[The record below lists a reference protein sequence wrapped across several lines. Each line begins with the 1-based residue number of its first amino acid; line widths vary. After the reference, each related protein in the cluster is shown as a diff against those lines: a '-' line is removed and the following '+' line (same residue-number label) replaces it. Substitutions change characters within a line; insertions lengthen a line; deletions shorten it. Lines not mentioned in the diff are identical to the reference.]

1 MDLHTLITL
10 TTGITLL
17 TCVLAVVGLHSYATG
32 KAQRQAL
39 VDRLSA
45 TGQVPVGGR
54 RRHFRNLDRRLRR
67 TGLGKKLELRLAA
80 TGLDITPGEFFV
92 YMLATVAGLWLIGQA
107 ALAPF
112 FGPLAGLLGI
122 GVAIQFL
129 NWQRQK
135 RIEKFINQL
144 PEMARILANATQAG
158 LALRTAIGMA
168 AEEMEA
174 PAGEELGK
182 VSAQLAVGA
191 SLDEA
196 LDEMADRLP
205 SRELVVL
212 VTTLVLS
219 NRAGG
224 QVVSALRNLTE
235 TLEERKE
242 TRREVRTQLSQVSMT
257 SYAVP
262 VLGVGSLFLMNGVKD
277 GALDRMTGSP
287 SAKGRSSSPSRSTPS
302 ASSSSAACPAS
313 TSEKPGGQTMG
324 LLLALLMG
332 LSVWGIFAGV
342 RMYRA
347 EAKLPGDL
355 ALALEV
361 GSTRTGAVD
370 SLIDRMGMRYA
381 PAVLRLMGPKQVAKY
396 RRKIDLAGNPGGL
409 TIDRYAAR
417 RAVYG
422 ALGGVGFLVFLMRGQ
437 LLVALLLLAF
447 GAFWTEVGIW
457 SAIRIRKDVIE
468 RTLPDFLDVLAV
480 VVSAGLGFRQAL
492 DRVAS
497 KYEGPW
503 ADELRITLR
512 QMDLGMSRRQAF
524 AELRRR
530 NDSEQVAMFV
540 TALQQGEELGAPIV
554 DTLVAL
560 AKDMRRTDAQNA
572 RRKASR
578 AVPKATMMITT
589 FMVPAT
595 MLLLGAGLILGSGTD
610 FGSVT
615 GE

>member
-1 MDLHTLITL
+1 MALALAAL
-10 TTGITLL
+10 MA
-17 TCVLAVVGLHSYATG
+17 LAV
-32 KAQRQAL
+32 
-39 VDRLSA
+39 
-45 TGQVPVGGR
+45 
-54 RRHFRNLDRRLRR
+54 
-67 TGLGKKLELRLAA
+67 
-80 TGLDITPGEFFV
+80 
-92 YMLATVAGLWLIGQA
+92 
-107 ALAPF
+107 
-112 FGPLAGLLGI
+112 
-122 GVAIQFL
+122 
-129 NWQRQK
+129 
-135 RIEKFINQL
+135 
-144 PEMARILANATQAG
+144 
-158 LALRTAIGMA
+158 
-168 AEEMEA
+168 
-174 PAGEELGK
+174 
-182 VSAQLAVGA
+182 
-191 SLDEA
+191 
-196 LDEMADRLP
+196 
-205 SRELVVL
+205 
-212 VTTLVLS
+212 
-219 NRAGG
+219 
-224 QVVSALRNLTE
+224 
-235 TLEERKE
+235 
-242 TRREVRTQLSQVSMT
+242 
-257 SYAVP
+257 
-262 VLGVGSLFLMNGVKD
+262 
-277 GALDRMTGSP
+277 
-287 SAKGRSSSPSRSTPS
+287 
-302 ASSSSAACPAS
+302 C
-313 TSEKPGGQTMG
+313 
-324 LLLALLMG
+324 
-332 LSVWGIFAGV
+332 GIFAGI

-355 ALALEV
+355 MLALEV

-370 SLIDRMGMRYA
+370 SLVDRMGMRYA

-409 TIDRYAAR
+409 TIHRYAAR

-422 ALGGVGFLVFLMRGQ
+422 ALGGTGFLVFLMRGQ

-480 VVSAGLGFRQAL
+480 VVGAGLGFRQAL
-492 DRVAS
+492 DRVS
-497 KYEGPW
+497 TRYEGPW

-572 RRKASR
+572 RRKAAR

-595 MLLLGAGLILGSGTD
+595 MILLGAGLILGSGTD
-610 FGSVT
+610 FGSLT